1 MLRRI
6 AFKTL
11 KGEDDNRTIWS
22 ASSASTQQQI
32 KSILLD
38 GYEKEAQVG
47 VRNKICDTIA
57 DVARECEEQNR
68 MYFLWR
74 EVDSSEPWQ
83 ELLAALFQSTKSPEP
98 AHRESAFR
106 VFAALPTLVD
116 KEHSDVLKTV
126 FLGGLQDQNPKVS
139 L

>member
-1 MLRRI
+1 
-6 AFKTL
+6 
-11 KGEDDNRTIWS
+11 
-22 ASSASTQQQI
+22 
-32 KSILLD
+32 LD
-38 GYEKEAQVG
+38 GYEKEAQVA

-68 MYFLWR
+68 MSSPWCAVDGFL
-74 EVDSSEPWQ
+74 EPWH
-83 ELLAALFQSTKSPEP
+83 ELLGALFESTKSPEP

-116 KEHSDVLKTV
+116 KQHSDALKTV

>member
-11 KGEDDNRTIWS
+11 KGDDDSRTIWN

-38 GYEKEAQVG
+38 GYEKEAQVA

-57 DVARECEEQNR
+57 DVARECDEQNR
-68 MYFLWR
+68 MYFLWC
-74 EVDSSEPWQ
+74 EVDGSEPWQ
-83 ELLAALFQSTKSPEP
+83 ELLGALFQSTKSPEP

-116 KEHSDVLKTV
+116 KEHSEVLKTV